1 MVLKGNR
8 AEKEK
13 CQRAEVI
20 TSGAGVFPLFVPNVR
35 ITVF

>member
-1 MVLKGNR
+1 MVLKEKR
-8 AEKEK
+8 TAKEK
-13 CQRAEVI
+13 NQRAEVI

>member
-1 MVLKGNR
+1 MVLKGIR

-13 CQRAEVI
+13 NQRAEVI

>member
-1 MVLKGNR
+1 MVLKGKR
-8 AEKEK
+8 TAKEK
-13 CQRAEVI
+13 NQRAEVI

>member
-1 MVLKGNR
+1 MVLKGKR
-8 AEKEK
+8 VAMEKN
-13 CQRAEVI
+13 QRAEVR